1 MHCRGG
7 TSALKPP
14 QTRPPPCRDEKK
26 QLKGASHSSPPE
38 GCFSKPIGPLPP
50 SPCTFTAPG
59 AAPGLTLPHGFKL
72 FLTSPPSTVDELLYR
87 RRATLSGPRRYAGPE
102 RASVDAASTVT
113 CITAPAPA
121 IVRCGLQQASGTDAA
136 LLHSGI
142 KEHGAGKVH
151 AGALAL
157 PQLLLLAKVVQ
168 PVSHQGGERGF
179 GLKSSI
185 QPVIKVQQG
194 LPSAL
199 SEVPALDHGITPL
212 PHTWTLCVPRSPTGG
227 SETHQSRG
235 AVKWRDRYCWGRCR

>member
-1 MHCRGG
+1 MDISPSRHTVSIPLGSIRQSRRCRGG

-102 RASVDAASTVT
+102 RASVDAASTIT

-121 IVRCGLQQASGTDAA
+121 IVGCGLKQASGADAA
-136 LLHSGI
+136 LPHSGVE
-142 KEHGAGKVH
+142 EHGTGGVH
-151 AGALAL
+151 AGALPL
-157 PQLLLLAKVVQ
+157 PLLFLLAKVVQ
-168 PVSHQGGERGF
+168 PVSPGGQERVWTPF
-179 GLKSSI
+179 GLSSRHTTGPTMNSQI
-185 QPVIKVQQG
+185 
-194 LPSAL
+194 SARI
-199 SEVPALDHGITPL
+199 H
-212 PHTWTLCVPRSPTGG
+212 
-227 SETHQSRG
+227 
-235 AVKWRDRYCWGRCR
+235 